1 MIQEIRHIEVQRPL
15 VGSAWVWRDTVTGER
30 GRARIDL
37 DGLAPGDEL
46 LVELTCDCGWT
57 ATRFLDVPP
66 HLLSFD
72 GLFAGDAG
80 PGDGDV
86 PHTVTSWTPP
96 SVGEIR
102 VTEVFIDARSAAHR
116 DNGRRSKARPGVIT
130 WADDDTEQAGIRLI
144 FGTNSAV
151 RREGI
156 GRRLQD
162 WRDAGLRKPGFI
174 AGAEIIRAYADLSE
188 RKGSL
193 SARDRRLLAG

>member
-1 MIQEIRHIEVQRPL
+1 MIQEIRRIEVQRPL
-15 VGSAWVWRDTVTGER
+15 VDSAWVWRDTVTGER

-72 GLFAGDAG
+72 GLVG
-80 PGDGDV
+80 GDGAPDDGHV
-86 PHTVTSWTPP
+86 PHTVTTWTPP

-116 DNGRRSKARPGVIT
+116 DTGRRSKARPGVIT
-130 WADDDTEQAGIRLI
+130 WADDDAEQAGIRLI

-162 WRDAGLRKPGFI
+162 WREAGLRKPGFI
-174 AGAEIIRAYADLSE
+174 VGAEIIRAYADLSC
-188 RKGSL
+188 RKGAL
-193 SARDRRLLAG
+193 SRRDRKLLAG